1 ICITGAQ
8 AASQSRERV
17 RKVVVRGSYC
27 SAAKLA
33 RRLRDFLCRPC
44 CMAYRGQPTADGLR
58 ERIGFPRANGGSHPD
73 FRQRQA
79 LNERAAIM
87 KTSFLK
93 AGHLPTLLACFAYF
107 DLSFAVWV
115 LLGPLAVSIGQD
127 LHLDAGE
134 KGLMVA
140 TPVLVG
146 AVLRVVNGILV
157 GQWNA
162 RRTGILMQLVVIAG
176 LGTAWAFGIHSLPQV
191 LALACVL
198 GVAGAS
204 FAIALPMVSY
214 WYPPE
219 YQGVALGL
227 AGAGNSGTVFA
238 SLLAPALALA
248 LGWRNVIGLAALP
261 LVAVFVF
268 FLFAAKDSPNSPP
281 RKTLADYMR
290 LLQITDA
297 WWLMFFYSVSFGGF
311 VGLSSFLPIYF
322 HDQYQLS
329 TVTAGYFTAGCVFA
343 GSFARP
349 FGGALAD
356 RIGGTRA
363 LSFIYAVVAVA
374 LFTVAKAAL
383 PATGALAIFVVGMT
397 ALGMGNGAVF
407 QLVPQRFGRDVGLM
421 TGLVGMTGGIG
432 GFYLAASLGYAKQ
445 FTGDYAFGFAVF
457 AALAIAAWG
466 GIAAV
471 RLRWRQ
477 DSALAAGVRV

>member
-1 ICITGAQ
+1 M
-8 AASQSRERV
+8 
-17 RKVVVRGSYC
+17 K
-27 SAAKLA
+27 SA
-33 RRLRDFLCRPC
+33 
-44 CMAYRGQPTADGLR
+44 
-58 ERIGFPRANGGSHPD
+58 
-73 FRQRQA
+73 
-79 LNERAAIM
+79 
-87 KTSFLK
+87 FLK
-93 AGHLPTLLACFAYF
+93 AGHLPTLVACFAYF

-115 LLGPLAVSIGQD
+115 LLGPLAVLIAQD
-127 LHLDAGE
+127 LNLNAGE

-140 TPVLVG
+140 LPVLAG
-146 AVLRVVNGILV
+146 AALRFVNGILV

-162 RRTGILMQLVVIAG
+162 RRTGIVMQLVVIAG
-176 LGTAWAFGIHSLPQV
+176 LLAAWFFGVDSLPQV
-191 LALACVL
+191 LALGLVL

-219 YQGVALGL
+219 HQGMALGL

-238 SLLAPALALA
+238 ALFAPTLAVA
-248 LGWRNVIGLAALP
+248 LGWRNVFGLAALP
-261 LVAVFVF
+261 LIAVFILF
-268 FLFAAKDSPNSPP
+268 FLVAKDSPNCPP
-281 RKTLADYMR
+281 RKTMADYRR
-290 LLQITDA
+290 LLKTSDA

-329 TVTAGYFTAGCVFA
+329 PVTSGYFTAGCVFA

-363 LSFIYAVVAVA
+363 LLAIYAIVAAV
-374 LFTVAKAAL
+374 LFIVAKGTL
-383 PATGALAIFVVGMT
+383 PSSAELAIFMIGMT

-407 QLVPQRFGRDVGLM
+407 QLVPQRFAADVGLM
-421 TGLVGMTGGIG
+421 TGLVGMTGGVG

-445 FTGDYAFGFAVF
+445 FTGSYSFGFGFF
-457 AALAIAAWG
+457 ALLALAAWG

-471 RLRWRQ
+471 RLRWRR
-477 DSALAAGVRV
+477 DAALPDGVRI